1 MLPVELR
8 TERLVLNPLVESDI
22 DAITAYCQ
30 DPLFERYLTVPWP
43 YLREHAASF
52 VNELAP
58 AWWASGAE
66 ATWALRHEAD
76 GPLLGVVSFRMEKHD
91 LGFWIGAEHR
101 GFGYMPEAVSRVADW
116 ALNEAIPGLE
126 RVGWECIAGNV
137 ASARVARKAG
147 FRFTHTAPSSLP
159 DRDGAHPESWF
170 GALDAGVRSIHEDW
184 PAGVAQS

>member
-1 MLPVELR
+1 MEPVELR
-8 TERLVLNPLVESDI
+8 TARLVLNQLVERDI

-43 YLREHAASF
+43 YRREHAASF
-52 VNELAP
+52 VTELAP
-58 AWWASGAE
+58 EWWASGAE

-116 ALNEAIPGLE
+116 AFEEAVPGLT

-147 FRFTHTAPSSLP
+147 FRFTGLAPSTLP
-159 DRDGAHPESWF
+159 DRDGAHPESWY
-170 GALDAGVRSIHEDW
+170 GSLEAGVRSVHEGW
-184 PAGVAQS
+184 PAGVSQS